1 VEALRQ
7 AIPRIVSFN
16 PGFLVISVGM
26 DIYKDDPLGKFKIT
40 RNGIHQIGSEIAKLR
55 LPTLIV
61 LEGGYDLESIG
72 ENFLTFTENFI
83 DQL

>member
-1 VEALRQ
+1 M
-7 AIPRIVSFN
+7 
-16 PGFLVISVGM
+16 GM